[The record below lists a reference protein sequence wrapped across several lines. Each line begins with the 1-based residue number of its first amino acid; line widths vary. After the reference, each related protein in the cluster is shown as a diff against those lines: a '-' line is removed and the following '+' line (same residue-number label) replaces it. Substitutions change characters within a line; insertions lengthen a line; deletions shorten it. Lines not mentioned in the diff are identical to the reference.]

1 LKSAPVASTTI
12 ENDSEQPAVLFELY
26 YEQGQAADS
35 NLASETA
42 CAIPSSSLDLAF
54 DDTILDNVE
63 DAWRR
68 VMKNVAGDDAD
79 TGLKTAYMVFK
90 PREQFDDDENDMDGL

>member
-1 LKSAPVASTTI
+1 LKSVPVASTAI
-12 ENDSEQPAVLFELY
+12 ESDSEQPAVLFELY
-26 YEQGQAADS
+26 YEQGQAAHS

-68 VMKNVAGDDAD
+68 VMKNVAGDGAS
-79 TGLKTAYMVFK
+79 TVLETAYMVFK